1 MLKIFN
7 SLGAAYRPQNKNENR
22 SNTAGLRHTPVYFRT
37 LSFKG
42 LNLKPLEHDCVS
54 FTSRK
59 KQKDLPRSRNI
70 VPQAVVKTRDAE
82 DKTLREHERTITNVL
97 AHTIYREAQRD
108 TTRLKS
114 TIKKSL
120 DFLEVR
126 RGQQCD
132 KDHPIWGFEFR
143 TKGPNSIREKA
154 SQKYLHSKEAVINGL
169 GDIIGA
175 RIILGDGFRGSGDII
190 IDRLIETVKDGKLK
204 ITEVENHTPADKKYQ
219 YASQTKLHKLAV
231 ASADK
236 YGILVSEKSTRNETG
251 YTAIHLSVEFPD
263 GYSGEIQILGRDVA
277 VLKELEDVPYKIL
290 QGKSVHPEY
299 GEIKE
304 ILSPLCPVDNNPD
317 NPENIKRAKL
327 KKEFIAYTAAAYKYE
342 REKGP
347 ATKRHELVPEFLTIQ
362 EFARSQRRK
371 IHLTPDMDFN
381 NLYKIK
387 SSADHRIKESKKE

>member
-1 MLKIFN
+1 MPGNKGEGG
-7 SLGAAYRPQNKNENR
+7 SACAAIRGGVSSPPD
-22 SNTAGLRHTPVYFRT
+22 SCAA
-37 LSFKG
+37 LSKS
-42 LNLKPLEHDCVS
+42 C
-54 FTSRK
+54 
-59 KQKDLPRSRNI
+59 
-70 VPQAVVKTRDAE
+70 PQA
-82 DKTLREHERTITNVL
+82 
-97 AHTIYREAQRD
+97 
-108 TTRLKS
+108 
-114 TIKKSL
+114 
-120 DFLEVR
+120 
-126 RGQQCD
+126 
-132 KDHPIWGFEFR
+132 
-143 TKGPNSIREKA
+143 
-154 SQKYLHSKEAVINGL
+154 L
-169 GDIIGA
+169 GG
-175 RIILGDGFRGSGDII
+175 
-190 IDRLIETVKDGKLK
+190 V
-204 ITEVENHTPADKKYQ
+204 
-219 YASQTKLHKLAV
+219 
-231 ASADK
+231 
-236 YGILVSEKSTRNETG
+236 
-251 YTAIHLSVEFPD
+251 
-263 GYSGEIQILGRDVA
+263 GRDVA